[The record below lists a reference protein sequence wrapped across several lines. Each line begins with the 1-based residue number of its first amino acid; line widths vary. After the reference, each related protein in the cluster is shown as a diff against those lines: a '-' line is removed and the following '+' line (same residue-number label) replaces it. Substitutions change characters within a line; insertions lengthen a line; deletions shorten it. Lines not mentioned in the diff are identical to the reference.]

1 MALGNSGSGDSAFH
15 RVLERAIFGN
25 RAFVLVFFTA
35 VTLAMAFF
43 ASQLRVDAGFMKQIP
58 KTHPYMSTFTE
69 YMAEFGGANRVL
81 LAVVAKDGDIFD
93 QAYLGTLENVTKDV
107 MAMDATDDARVR
119 SLFTPNTRFVEV
131 VEDGFSGGNVIPD
144 TFSPNVEG
152 YQASEADFATIRSNI
167 VKANILGRLVAR
179 DWSATMVW
187 AELIPE
193 DQAPGGKLDYQVIG
207 DELEAIRAKYE
218 GENYSVHIIGFA
230 KMVDDIAS
238 GAKSVVMFFAITI
251 GFTWLLLFIYSTS
264 MKLASLTVLAA
275 FIAVVWM
282 LGALRLLGYGIDP
295 MNMLTP
301 FLIFAIA
308 VSHGEQMIN
317 RFRGEIF
324 FGGLEDGTPAELK
337 ARRGISSL
345 EAAKASFRLLLVPGT
360 VALLSGCIGFATI
373 MLIEIQMV
381 RELAITA
388 TVGVALTLLTNMVLL
403 PVLLSYTT
411 LRNMEKKRE
420 FRLRQLTQFDK
431 IWALLSRFSKPGAAA
446 VIVLIGVTTWF
457 FAERYGDKVMIGD
470 AESGVA
476 ELRPES
482 RFNQDAAEITT
493 RFALG
498 IDTINVIVET
508 SPDACTNYRVMEVID
523 RMAWHLSNVEGVQ
536 QVISL
541 PMAAKIAN
549 AGWNEGNVRWRELPR
564 VPDNLRTATQSFETD
579 TGLLNA
585 DCSVMPVTV
594 FLTDHKSTT
603 IDRVVA
609 AIKDFRNAESAN
621 VAGIRTVLGL
631 ADDAKLPDMDRTGLR
646 EALAEQHM
654 AAMSDPEAELPHVI
668 NARIG
673 TGNVGVMAA
682 INDEVRAREHT
693 MLWLLYG
700 AVFVMCLL
708 SFRNPLAALCIV
720 LPLILVTELG
730 HTLMVELDIG
740 MKVNT
745 LTVVALGVGIG
756 VDYAIYIFARMRE
769 AMLSG
774 KTLSESYFIALK
786 TTGIAIFYTALTLA
800 AGVATW
806 IWSDLKFQA
815 DMGLMLTFL
824 FVVNMIAAI
833 VFLPA
838 LCRFLLRP
846 TEKDTWQPPH

>member
-1 MALGNSGSGDSAFH
+1 MAIGNSTTGDSAFH
-15 RVLERAIFGN
+15 TALERVIFGN
-25 RAFVLVFFTA
+25 RALVLVFFA
-35 VTLAMAFF
+35 VVTLVMAFF

-58 KTHPYMSTFTE
+58 RDHPYMSTFTE

-81 LAVVAKDGDIFD
+81 VALVAKDGDIFD
-93 QAYLGTLENVTKDV
+93 QKYMATLENVSKDV
-107 MAMDATDDARVR
+107 MAMEATDDARVR

-131 VEDGFSGGNVIPD
+131 VEDGFAGGNVIPD

-152 YQASEADFATIRSNI
+152 YTATEKDFETIRGNI
-167 VKANILGRLVAR
+167 VKANILGRLVAK

-193 DQAPGGKLDYQVIG
+193 SQAPGGKLDYQVIG
-207 DELEAIRAKYE
+207 DQLEEIRAKYE
-218 GENYSVHIIGFA
+218 GDDYTVHIIGFA

-238 GAKSVVMFFAITI
+238 GAKSVITFFAITI
-251 GFTWLLLFIYSTS
+251 VFTWLLLFIYSTS
-264 MKLASLTVLAA
+264 TKLAALTVLAS
-275 FIAVVWM
+275 FIAVIWM
-282 LGALRLLGYGIDP
+282 LGTLRLLGYGIDP

-324 FGGLEDGTPAELK
+324 FGGMEDGSADEL
-337 ARRGISSL
+337 RQRHGVDPL
-345 EAAKASFRLLLVPGT
+345 EAAKRSFRMLLIPGT
-360 VALLSGCIGFATI
+360 VALMAGCIGFATI
-373 MLIEIQMV
+373 MLINIQMV

-388 TVGVALTLLTNMVLL
+388 TAGVALTILTNLVLL
-403 PVLLSYTT
+403 PVLLSYTR

-420 FRLRQLTQFDK
+420 FRLRQLTRFDK
-431 IWALLSRFSKPGAAA
+431 VWAALSRFSKPGPAAA
-446 VIVLIGVTTWF
+446 IVFIGVAIWF
-457 FAERYGDKVMIGD
+457 FAERHGDQVMIGD

-482 RFNQDAAEITT
+482 RFNQDAGEITR

-523 RMAWHLSNVEGVQ
+523 RLAWHLNNVEGVQ
-536 QVISL
+536 QVITL

-549 AGWNEGNVRWRELPR
+549 AGWNEGNIRWRELPR

-603 IDRVVA
+603 IDRVVG
-609 AIKDFRNAESAN
+609 AIKEFRDAETAN
-621 VAGIRTVLGL
+621 VTGIRTVLGL
-631 ADDAKLPDMDRTGLR
+631 EEGAVLPDMDATSIR
-646 EALAEQHM
+646 EKLAEQHAEAM
-654 AAMSDPEAELPHVI
+654 ASGALEGSHVI
-668 NARIG
+668 NPRIG
-673 TGNVGVMAA
+673 TGNVGVAAA
-682 INDEVRAREHT
+682 INDEVRKVEHI
-693 MLWLLYG
+693 MLWLLYA

-708 SFRNPLAALCIV
+708 SFKNPLAALCIV
-720 LPLILVTELG
+720 APLILVTELG
-730 HTLMVELDIG
+730 HSLMVELNIG

-769 AMLSG
+769 AMMSG

-800 AGVATW
+800 VGVATW

-815 DMGLMLTFL
+815 DMGLMLTFM

-838 LCRFLLRP
+838 LCRWLLRP
-846 TEKDTWQPPH
+846 FEKDTWTPPT